1 MRARRF
7 RPFDHL
13 GLKVL
18 AVALALLLWLVVA
31 GEETVERSVR
41 VPLEL
46 QQVPIGLDL
55 MSDPPATVD
64 VLVRGA
70 SDAIGRMSPGDLVA
84 VLDLRSAREGRR
96 LFPLT
101 PNEVRAPFGVEVVG
115 VSPNTVA
122 MTFEREGTIVLPV
135 APAVEGVPAPGFV
148 IGQIVSNPATVQVVG
163 PASALG
169 HVKAAMTEPVIVTNA
184 NKTIVEKVTVGVA
197 DPFLRLKTPTTAS
210 VTVNVIPAPD
220 EQSGPKAKSRKPRP

>member
-1 MRARRF
+1 GAPPAATELRGAGLMRRPRF
-7 RPFDHL
+7 WPFDHF

-18 AVALALLLWLVVA
+18 ALALALLLWLVVA

-64 VLVRGA
+64 VMVRGA

-84 VLDLRSAREGRR
+84 VLDLRTAREGRR

-101 PNEVRAPFGVEVVG
+101 PNQIRAPF
-115 VSPNTVA
+115 
-122 MTFEREGTIVLPV
+122 
-135 APAVEGVPAPGFV
+135 
-148 IGQIVSNPATVQVVG
+148 
-163 PASALG
+163 
-169 HVKAAMTEPVIVTNA
+169 
-184 NKTIVEKVTVGVA
+184 
-197 DPFLRLKTPTTAS
+197 
-210 VTVNVIPAPD
+210 
-220 EQSGPKAKSRKPRP
+220 